1 MNESIGR
8 IPPSVRW
15 QAWAL
20 RLGFIGLL
28 MLSAAAQAQSP
39 LARVE
44 AIGLQGQTAFKHFD
58 GLQQQAVSLKL
69 DLQAIELPRHW
80 VPGRVRLNAVAGT
93 LRAREQQ
100 GAIVSIGPEWSSA
113 RRWPIE
119 IAIGL
124 APTWLSE
131 SQFAGDEL
139 GGHFHF
145 TSHLAVGGYLDDA
158 RRLELRYRVQHIS
171 NGGIRRDNPGVDM
184 AGAELRYR
192 FGLRR
197 PAVLRHVATVDRRS
211 GTGLDFQLGAF

>member
-1 MNESIGR
+1 MNESIGP
-8 IPPSVRW
+8 IPASVRW
-15 QAWAL
+15 QAWGL
-20 RLGFIGLL
+20 RLAFIAMLL
-28 MLSAAAQAQSP
+28 VSALVQAQSP

-44 AIGLQGQTAFKHFD
+44 SVGLQGQSAFKHFD

-69 DLQAIELPRHW
+69 DVHAVEIPRQW
-80 VPGRVRLNAVAGT
+80 LPGRVRLNAVAGT

-100 GAIVSIGPEWSSA
+100 GAIVSIGPEWTSPQWLPVEVSV
-113 RRWPIE
+113 
-119 IAIGL
+119 GL

-145 TSHLAVGGYLDDA
+145 TSHLAVGGYLDEA

-192 FGLRR
+192 FGQRR
-197 PAVLRHVATVDRRS
+197 PAVLRYASATDRPTRA
-211 GTGLDFQLGAF
+211 GLDFQLNPS